1 MLPRGIKRGSA
12 KPTGGASDGASAPQ
26 RRKALVRNRLVG
38 AVAVVGVAVL
48 AAGAPGIAAAS
59 GDLTESQ
66 RLVSLSDVNS
76 QAVVLVHSLADERDS
91 MTEFVAG
98 GRTTASGADG
108 ASESR
113 RARVDRQVS
122 EIRPDASAELRRV
135 LAGLPK
141 IRQEAKSGRGSA
153 SDTFEAYT
161 EAVDAVRTLVAD
173 LARRVPPRAS
183 GPAEALPVLGRAVD
197 HASGTRGLLLAA
209 LSGGRGQAQLTAAAQ
224 RTHVQSEAALADFGQ
239 TAPETAVDRY
249 ANTVNGTE
257 VSSAD
262 RYLARLTDQPQLSA
276 SDLRLDRG
284 RVDAALSGRIDRMR
298 AAESALTRAEAER
311 FAALRDDDVTVL
323 ELEIGLAV
331 VCLLLAVGISISAAR
346 SMTHPLAVLRRGAR
360 RVADDPAEQEPVR
373 WNGRNDEFADVVAA
387 VNELHQNAVRAH
399 ARVGQLGEDRTRL
412 VGERQRL
419 AEQRDELR
427 CLHGELT
434 ERLDGIHE
442 HAHASYVS
450 LGLRTLAL
458 VERQLGI
465 IEGLEDREADPERL
479 DTLFKLDHLA
489 TRMRRNSENLLVL
502 AGADHSGGQV
512 GAPVPLLDVL
522 RAAVSEIERYDRVAI
537 HSLPPHA
544 QVAGFAADAISHLVA
559 ELLEN
564 AAAFSPPD
572 AQVELSGWLMQNGEI
587 MLSVQDEGIGLP
599 EERIEAVNARLA
611 EPDPASGE
619 EDDGTLGLGLYVVA
633 RLASRH
639 GVRVQLRAQKSGGT
653 AAVAVLPKSILPTRP
668 APAGSG
674 GAGAPERPAVS
685 LPGSV
690 AEANSNTLPVRTP
703 APRSPQPDAAPAED
717 PVVAAAER
725 AIAADESAT
734 TATGAPPANADPT
747 APQPHVSPQPPVT
760 PPSEVTGTFPL
771 PTPPAELSADGPA
784 APAGEPFADG
794 VSPSATPPAL
804 PATPSAS
811 LAASAAPAAAAAD
824 AGPYAIGPDQH
835 AHAEDEGGAA
845 VADQET
851 RDLRQPPSSGHPH
864 GPTAHGTGAFT
875 TPGLPDGTDES
886 AGRGDAPQWERVTD
900 KGLPKR
906 TPKTVAPTA
915 PAAQKRT
922 GPVNAEEL
930 RRRLGGFQRG
940 ARDGQRV
947 AAQEIAAQDPPVGTT
962 PEPGPPEPG
971 PPEHGTP
978 AHGTPA
984 QGATPHA
991 TGAQETPGEG
1001 AGERRTGAANEGGTV
1016 EEARG

>member
-1 MLPRGIKRGSA
+1 M
-12 KPTGGASDGASAPQ
+12 
-26 RRKALVRNRLVG
+26 G

-66 RLVSLSDVNS
+66 RLVSLSEVNS

-91 MTEFVAG
+91 MTEFVAA

-108 ASESR
+108 VSESR
-113 RARVDRQVS
+113 RARVDRRVS
-122 EIRPDASAELRRV
+122 EIRADAPAELRRV

-141 IRQEAKSGRGSA
+141 IRQEAMSGRGNA
-153 SDTFEAYT
+153 TDTFEAYT
-161 EAVDAVRTLVAD
+161 EIIGAVRTLVAD

-197 HASGTRGLLLAA
+197 HASATRALLLAA
-209 LSGGRGQAQLTAAAQ
+209 LSGGSGQPRLTAAAQ

-239 TAPETAVDRY
+239 TAPESAVDRY

-257 VSSAD
+257 VSSAE
-262 RYLARLTDQPQLSA
+262 RFLARLTDQPRLSA
-276 SDLRLDRG
+276 SDLRLDRE
-284 RVDAALSGRIDRMR
+284 RVDGALSGRIDRMR
-298 AAESALTRAEAER
+298 AAESALTRAETER

-323 ELEIGLAV
+323 ELEIALAA

-360 RVADDPAEQEPVR
+360 RVAEDPAGQEPVR
-373 WNGRNDEFADVVAA
+373 WKGRNDEFADVVAA
-387 VNELHQNAVRAH
+387 VNELHQHAVRMH
-399 ARVGQLGEDRTRL
+399 ARMEQLGEDRTRL
-412 VGERQRL
+412 VAERQRL
-419 AEQRDELR
+419 ADQRDELR
-427 CLHGELT
+427 RLHEELT
-434 ERLDGIHE
+434 DRLDGVHE
-442 HAHASYVS
+442 HAHAGYVS
-450 LGLRTLAL
+450 LALRTLGL

-465 IEGLEDREADPERL
+465 IEDLEDREADPERL
-479 DTLFKLDHLA
+479 DTLFGLDHLA

-502 AGADHSGGQV
+502 AGADHSGGQS

-522 RAAVSEIERYDRVAI
+522 RAAVSEIEQYDRVAI

-587 MLSVQDEGIGLP
+587 MLSVQDEGIGIP
-599 EERIEAVNARLA
+599 EDRLEAVNARLA
-611 EPDPASGE
+611 EPGTPSGE
-619 EDDGTLGLGLYVVA
+619 EDDCETLGLGLYVVA

-674 GAGAPERPAVS
+674 GTGAPQRPTVS

-690 AEANSNTLPVRTP
+690 AEANSNTLPMRTP
-703 APRSPQPDAAPAED
+703 TQRGPQQVPGAAPAED

-725 AIAADESAT
+725 AIVADESAA
-734 TATGAPPANADPT
+734 TAPVGPSPDAPAADAPDAPIADAPMPDAPIADAPMPDASSVDAPMPDAPLTDALPPDAPEADGSATPAPGTVVGSSAARPPAT
-747 APQPHVSPQPPVT
+747 PPSEV

-771 PTPPAELSADGPA
+771 PSPPAG
-784 APAGEPFADG
+784 
-794 VSPSATPPAL
+794 PSAG
-804 PATPSAS
+804 
-811 LAASAAPAAAAAD
+811 

-835 AHAEDEGGAA
+835 THAEDEAGAT
-845 VADQET
+845 ADQAT
-851 RDLRQPPSSGHPH
+851 RDLRQPPSSEHPH
-864 GPTAHGTGAFT
+864 GSTSHGTGSL
-875 TPGLPDGTDES
+875 TPPVRPGGTDE
-886 AGRGDAPQWERVTD
+886 ATEHGEHPQPERVTD

-906 TPKTVAPTA
+906 APKNVAPTT
-915 PAAQKRT
+915 PAARQRNR
-922 GPVNAEEL
+922 PVEAEEL

-940 ARDGQRV
+940 ARDGHRV
-947 AAQEIAAQDPPVGTT
+947 AAQEIAAQDPQSHGTPAHGMPAHGMPAHGMPAHAT
-962 PEPGPPEPG
+962 PA
-971 PPEHGTP
+971 HGTP

-984 QGATPHA
+984 RGGAKRHGSA
-991 TGAQETPGEG
+991 AQEAAGEVT
-1001 AGERRTGAANEGGTV
+1001 GERRTGAPNGTV

>member
-1 MLPRGIKRGSA
+1 MQKRWPRGIKRGSA
-12 KPTGGASDGASAPQ
+12 QPAGGASDGASAPQ

-66 RLVSLSDVNS
+66 RLVSLSEVNS
-76 QAVVLVHSLADERDS
+76 TAVVLVHSLADERDS
-91 MTEFVAG
+91 MTEFVAA
-98 GRTTASGADG
+98 GRTTASGADVV
-108 ASESR
+108 SEGR
-113 RARVDRQVS
+113 RARVDRQIA
-122 EIRPDASAELRRV
+122 EIRPDAPAALRRA
-135 LAGLPK
+135 LSGLPK
-141 IRQEAKSGRGSA
+141 IRQEAISGRGSA
-153 SDTFEAYT
+153 TKTFQAYT
-161 EAVDAVRTLVAD
+161 ATLDAVRTLVAD

-197 HASGTRGLLLAA
+197 HASATRGLLLAA
-209 LSGGRGQAQLTAAAQ
+209 LSGSSSRATLTAAAQ

-239 TAPETAVDRY
+239 TAPESAVERY

-276 SDLRLDRG
+276 SDLRLGRG
-284 RVDAALSGRIDRMR
+284 RVEAALSGRIDRMR
-298 AAESALTRAEAER
+298 AAESALTRAETER

-323 ELEIGLAV
+323 ELEIALAA

-360 RVADDPAEQEPVR
+360 RVAENPAEQEPVR
-373 WNGRNDEFADVVAA
+373 WNGRNDEFAEVVTA
-387 VNELHQNAVRAH
+387 VNELHQNAVRMH
-399 ARVGQLGEDRTRL
+399 ARVERLGEDRTRL

-419 AEQRDELR
+419 VEERDGLR
-427 CLHGELT
+427 RLHEELT
-434 ERLDGIHE
+434 ERLEGVHE
-442 HAHASYVS
+442 RAQAGHVS
-450 LGLRTLAL
+450 LAVRTLGL

-502 AGADHSGGQV
+502 AGAEHSGGQI

-564 AAAFSPPD
+564 ATAFSPPD

-587 MLSVQDEGIGLP
+587 MLSVQDEGIGVP

-611 EPDPASGE
+611 EPDPASGD
-619 EDDGTLGLGLYVVA
+619 EDDGALGLGLYVVA

-674 GAGAPERPAVS
+674 GAGGPERPAVS
-685 LPGSV
+685 LPGSI

-703 APRSPQPDAAPAED
+703 APRSPQQLPGASPAED

-725 AIAADESAT
+725 AIAAGES
-734 TATGAPPANADPT
+734 TAGTDAAAAGAPGADAEPAVAE
-747 APQPHVSPQPPVT
+747 PPAT

-771 PTPPAELSADGPA
+771 PKLPAEPPADEPSPAEPPADVAQPDAGQPPA
-784 APAGEPFADG
+784 TDGTSAPAEP
-794 VSPSATPPAL
+794 VTP
-804 PATPSAS
+804 
-811 LAASAAPAAAAAD
+811 APAQAGGP
-824 AGPYAIGPDQH
+824 GPYAIGPDQH
-835 AHAEDEGGAA
+835 THAEDEAGAS
-845 VADQET
+845 ADQAT
-851 RDLRQPPSSGHPH
+851 RDLRQPPSPG
-864 GPTAHGTGAFT
+864 GPTAHATGALT
-875 TPGLPDGTDES
+875 APGGPDETEEP
-886 AGRGDAPQWERVTD
+886 AGHGGEPQWERVTD

-915 PAAQKRT
+915 SAAQERT

-940 ARDGQRV
+940 ARDGHRV
-947 AAQEIAAQDPPVGTT
+947 AAQEIAGHDSPDHGTAAQA
-962 PEPGPPEPG
+962 
-971 PPEHGTP
+971 TP

-984 QGATPHA
+984 RSATPHA
-991 TGAQETPGEG
+991 TTAEEEAPQG
-1001 AGERRTGAANEGGTV
+1001 AGERRTGAPNEGGTV